1 MATSVVTQPLEA
13 EIIGKLMTP
22 TAAFSIPA
30 ASTSVSYDMPGITAD
45 HELLKWNFS
54 TSAENSPPCNLTWT
68 TYDGYFTIA
77 NTGGTTSESMKPIF
91 GVPASVAITTHVDAS

>member
-1 MATSVVTQPLEA
+1 MATSVVRQPLEA

-30 ASTSVSYDMPGITAD
+30 ASTSVSYDMPGITVD

-54 TSAENSPPCNLTWT
+54 ASAENNPPCNITWT

-77 NTGGTTSESMKPIF
+77 NTGGTTSESIKPVF
-91 GVPASVAITTHVDAS
+91 GIPAAVEISEHSES

>member
-1 MATSVVTQPLEA
+1 MATSVVRQPLDA
-13 EIIGKLMTP
+13 EIVGKLMTP

-30 ASTSVSYDMPGITAD
+30 ASTSVSYDMPGITEE

-77 NTGGTTSESMKPIF
+77 NTGGTTTESMKPVF
-91 GVPASVAITTHVDAS
+91 GIPRAVEITEHATT